1 MNHGGVVLL
10 HARTSPGTHAVA
22 VAGIGVI
29 ALDVPM
35 NPHRGNVIGQGLG
48 GECFKHGLVGRIVAR
63 CQDHA
68 FRSDFLILTSF
79 GVAHEYASYSIAFL
93 NKFFGDVSV
102 VGFCVARSFCR
113 CNLFA
118 MGNLEAAKSDG
129 RGERR
134 AGFGTIIV
142 PIGQG
147 I

>member
-1 MNHGGVVLL
+1 MAVASVGIVAFDIGVNPHGGNVV
-10 HARTSPGTHAVA
+10 
-22 VAGIGVI
+22 
-29 ALDVPM
+29 
-35 NPHRGNVIGQGLG
+35 GQGLG

-68 FRSDFLILTSF
+68 FRSDFLILASF

-93 NKFFGDVSV
+93 NKFFGKVSV
-102 VGFCVARSFCR
+102 IRLGVARSFCR
-113 CNLFA
+113 CDLFA

-134 AGFGTIIV
+134 AGFGAIIV